1 MTYSIVARDP
11 DTGQLGVAVQSHY
24 FSVGTIVSWA
34 EPGVGAVATQS
45 LADPSYGP
53 LGLALMRAGRSA
65 ESALSSLVAGDEG
78 RNGRQVCFVD
88 ASGGVAIHTGP
99 GCIAEAGHV
108 FGDGFGVQANMMA
121 KQTVWDAMAEAYTSS
136 AGDLVERLL
145 AALEAAE
152 TEGGDIRGRQSA
164 AILVVA
170 GSPSGAPWL
179 DRLYDLRVEDHPD
192 PIGEIRRL
200 VTLRRAYDHMDSGDD
215 ALGAGDLETA
225 LAEYGRAE
233 SLTPEIVEMPFWKA
247 VGLLGVG
254 RVEEAKALLGKV
266 FDREPVWRDL
276 LSRVVDAG
284 LLDLEPEVL
293 EDLIAS

>member
-11 DTGQLGVAVQSHY
+11 ETGQLGVAVQSHY

-53 LGLALMRAGRSA
+53 LGLTLMKAGRSA
-65 ESALSSLVAGDEG
+65 KSALESLVAGDAG
-78 RNGRQVCFVD
+78 RDGRQVCFVD
-88 ASGGVAIHTGP
+88 ATGQVAIHTGS

-108 FGDGFGVQANMMA
+108 SGDGFGVQANMMA
-121 KQTVWDAMAEAYTSS
+121 RPTVWDAMAGAFTS
-136 AGDLVERLL
+136 ANGDLAERLL

-152 TEGGDIRGRQSA
+152 IEGGDIRGRQSA
-164 AILVVA
+164 AILIVA
-170 GSPSGAPWL
+170 GSPTGALWT

-200 VTLRRAYDHMDSGDD
+200 VTLRRAYDHMDRGDD
-215 ALGAGDLETA
+215 ALGAGDLDAA
-225 LAEYGRAE
+225 LEEYARAE
-233 SLTPEIVEMPFWKA
+233 SLSPEIVEMPFWKA

-254 RVEEAKALLGKV
+254 RLDEAKSLLTEV
-266 FDREPVWRDL
+266 FTREPLWREL
-276 LSRVVDAG
+276 LPRVVDAG
-284 LLDLEPEVL
+284 LLEIEPEVL
-293 EDLIAS
+293 AELTAP